1 MNVLL
6 KISLGLF
13 VLWSLSLVLYQNR
26 NAMAF
31 VWMIWKRIRLLTVVE
46 SAIVLFAAIGFYGW
60 LVTVSPVMK
69 MGWYTLL
76 SSQGGN
82 VFITPI
88 QDASDS
94 SWLVIRFVP
103 VIFFVGFLIANPFIT
118 FVEESVFRDGY
129 LNWGKICKQSV
140 KFGFIHML
148 VGVPIG
154 IGFVLSF
161 VGLFL
166 GFKYKR
172 AYDRLPKEIDH
183 DIKKYEALLVS
194 TTYHTTYNSVLCVI
208 LLGYSLVA
216 L

>member
-1 MNVLL
+1 MNALL

-13 VLWSLSLVLYQNR
+13 VLLSLCLVLYQNK
-26 NAMAF
+26 NQMNF
-31 VWMIWKRIRLLTVVE
+31 VWMIWKRIRLLAIVE
-46 SAIVLFAAIGFYGW
+46 STIVLFIAIGFYRW
-60 LVTVSPVMK
+60 LITVFPLMK

-94 SWLVIRFVP
+94 LWLVIRFVP
-103 VIFFVGFLIANPFIT
+103 VIFFVGLLIANPFIT
-118 FVEESVFRDGY
+118 FIEESFFRNGY
-129 LNWGKICKQSV
+129 HTWGKIGKQSV
-140 KFGFIHML
+140 KFGFIHLL

-154 IGFVLSF
+154 IGLALSV
-161 VGLFL
+161 VGFFF

-172 AYDRLPKEIDH
+172 AYDQQPDEIDNVA
-183 DIKKYEALLVS
+183 KEYEALLVS
-194 TTYHTTYNSVLCVI
+194 TTYHTTYNSILFFI
-208 LLGYSLVA
+208 LLGYSLVT